1 MLALETTSF
10 IGSGLVI
17 VKSRLIYVRI
27 HTANDNYQ
35 FFKTNAT
42 HTIYPSFQKVS
53 MIETC

>member
-27 HTANDNYQ
+27 HTTHDNYQ
-35 FFKTNAT
+35 LFKTNAT